1 MTYTFDEQTYV
12 KYFKNSTDK
21 KLYLIRAAKSF
32 HSVTNMW
39 QVILILLA
47 SSTTALPQFEA
58 YWESQESYLFNEDEQ
73 HNPWYIDLGK
83 AVVTVVTWMNA
94 I

>member
-1 MTYTFDEQTYV
+1 MDLFYDTFDEQTYV

-39 QVILILLA
+39 QVILILLF
-47 SSTTALPQFEA
+47 SGTNALPQFEA
-58 YWESQESYLFNEDEQ
+58 YRESQESYLYNEDEL
-73 HNPWYIDLGK
+73 NNTWYIDLGMVHFK
-83 AVVTVVTWMNA
+83 C
-94 I
+94 